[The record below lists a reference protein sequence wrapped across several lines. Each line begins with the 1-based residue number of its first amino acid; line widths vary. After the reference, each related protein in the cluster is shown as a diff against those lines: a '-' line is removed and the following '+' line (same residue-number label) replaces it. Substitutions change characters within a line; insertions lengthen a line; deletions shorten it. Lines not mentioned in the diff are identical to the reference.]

1 MPRQPPIEQQL
12 LELSALRRDASST
25 TAREKLTSAI
35 SGKNNLLAARAA
47 AIIEETRQADYL
59 PALAAAFERF
69 FTTGTDKGCTAKQ
82 AIASAMYTL
91 GHTDTA
97 AFLRGIRHVQMEA
110 TYGGSVD
117 AAAELRGTCA
127 LGLVRC
133 GYRDVLLELAGLLM
147 DKEQQPRQMAARAIA
162 YAGSEE
168 GAPLLRMKVL
178 AGDRDADV
186 TAECFNGLMK
196 LTPAKSIEFLAR
208 FLDADDP
215 ATAESAALAL
225 GASRLPAAINV
236 LMRQWTKQVRPE
248 PRRPLLLAIAMTR
261 QSAAIDFLM
270 ERVLDDSPGPAADA
284 VASMEI
290 YKHDD
295 AIRLR
300 LAAIVR
306 ERDSAAITAAFNRAF
321 AHADVG

>member
-1 MPRQPPIEQQL
+1 MPKPPPIEQQL
-12 LELSALRRDASST
+12 LDLSALRRDATSPE
-25 TAREKLTSAI
+25 AREKLTRAI

-47 AIIEETRQADYL
+47 TIIEETKQSDYL
-59 PALAAAFERF
+59 PALATAFDRF
-69 FTTGTDKGCTAKQ
+69 FATGSDKGCSAKQ
-82 AIASAMYTL
+82 AIAGALYTL
-91 GHTDTA
+91 GHTDA
-97 AFLRGIRHVQMEA
+97 AVFVRGIRHVQMEA

-162 YAGSEE
+162 YAGFEE

-178 AGDRDADV
+178 AGDRDGDV

-196 LTPAKSIEFLAR
+196 LTPAKSLEFVAR
-208 FLDADDP
+208 FLDAEDP

-225 GASRLPAAINV
+225 GASRLPAALDM
-236 LMRQWTKQVRPE
+236 LMRQWTRQVQPE

-261 QSAAIDFLM
+261 QPSGIDFLV
-270 ERVLDDSPGPAADA
+270 ERVVDDSPTAAADA
-284 VASMEI
+284 VAAMAM

-295 AIRLR
+295 AIRSR
-300 LAAIVR
+300 LDTIVNERDNAAI
-306 ERDSAAITAAFNRAF
+306 AAAFQKAF
-321 AHADVG
+321 AAVT